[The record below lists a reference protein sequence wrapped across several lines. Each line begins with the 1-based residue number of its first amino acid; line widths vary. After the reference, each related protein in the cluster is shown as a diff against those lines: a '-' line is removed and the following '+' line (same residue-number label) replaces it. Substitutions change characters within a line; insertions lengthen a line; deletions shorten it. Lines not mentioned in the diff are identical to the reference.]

1 MDRWLQDIRF
11 AFRTLARQPSFAA
24 IAILTIGLAIGANTA
39 IYSVVRAVLLRD
51 LPYENPSELVVV
63 WSNLTARNRPKFPIS
78 PPDLLDLREQTTT
91 FQGFAGI
98 TTFQQT
104 LTGGDGPPEMVDGA
118 GVTADFFD
126 LLGVRPVVG
135 RSFRPDE
142 DDPFGADVTPQTAPP
157 QTILISH
164 SLWQR
169 RFGGRQDIV
178 GQTLM
183 IQNNPAE
190 IIGVLPPGFEIHFGA
205 GSGLSK
211 TADVWGTPR
220 INVANWPAR
229 RNVIWRVIGRM
240 RPDVSVEAARADV
253 SRLSQ
258 RLVEQDELRKTAG
271 YQLDVIP
278 MIEDLTAQV
287 RPIVWPLFGAV
298 AFVLLIACANVSNL
312 FLARASAREREF
324 AVRTALGAAR
334 SRLVRQLLVESGA
347 IAFAGAALGLFV
359 AFGGI
364 KLLLALRPENLP
376 RLDTVGIDSSVLGF
390 TLIAAIVSAFLFGLV
405 PAMQASRPSFSHV
418 LKDRGRSAMN
428 RGQKL
433 FRSSLVIVQ
442 VALSVVLLI
451 GAGLMVR
458 SFVAMQNVSLGYQ
471 PAGLLTFRL
480 SLPNN
485 AYPDPAKLVFFREF
499 EEKLRAIPGVTQVS
513 AAFPIPLLG
522 VEASGRYGPPEA
534 LSDQSLYGQADYRVV
549 QPRYFETMGTEL
561 VDGRLFDESD
571 FRGDSTQGVIVDRK
585 LARLLWP
592 NKSAVGERMLI
603 RFQTLDPVFVQ
614 VIGVVEHQRSD
625 GIGAEGTETIYVT
638 NHYAGTNGD
647 LYWTIRTSLDANGL
661 IPQVRAALG
670 GMDANLPLADVRTM
684 EDRVGAAMSSVR
696 FALVLIGVFGG
707 VALFLAAVG
716 IYGVLSFTVR
726 QRTGEIGVRMALGA
740 SARTIL
746 GMVVRQGMTLTTIGI
761 VAGLVA
767 GFWTTRLL
775 GTLLVGVSAND
786 PMTFAVMAALLM
798 LAALGASYLP
808 ARRATLVD
816 PAIAL
821 REEE

>member
-1 MDRWLQDIRF
+1 MDRWMQDIRF
-11 AFRTLARQPSFAA
+11 AFRTLGRQPGFAA

-63 WSNLTARNRPKFPIS
+63 WANLTARSRPKFPIS

-104 LTGGDGPPEMVDGA
+104 LTGGDGPPELVDGA

-126 LLGVRPVVG
+126 LLGVKPIVG
-135 RSFRPDE
+135 RTFRPDE
-142 DDPFGADVTPQTAPP
+142 DDPFGPDVNPQNAPP
-157 QTILISH
+157 QVAVISH

-169 RFGGRQDIV
+169 RFGAREDIV
-178 GQTLM
+178 GQTLF

-190 IIGVLPPGFEIHFGA
+190 IIGVLPPGFEIHYGA
-205 GSGLSK
+205 GSGLSRS
-211 TADVWGTPR
+211 ADVWGTPR

-240 RPDVSVEAARADV
+240 KPGVSVEAARADI

-258 RLVEQDELRKTAG
+258 RLVEQDELRQAAG
-271 YQLDVIP
+271 YQLDVVP
-278 MIEDLTAQV
+278 MIEDLTADVQ
-287 RPIVWPLFGAV
+287 PIVWPLFGAV
-298 AFVLLIACANVSNL
+298 AVVLLIACANVSNL

-334 SRLVRQLLVESGA
+334 SRIVRQLLVESGA
-347 IAFAGAALGLFV
+347 IALAGAALGLFL

-364 KLLLALRPENLP
+364 RLLIALRPENLP
-376 RLDTVGIDSSVLGF
+376 RLDTVGIDASVLAF
-390 TLIAAIVSAFLFGLV
+390 TLVAAIVSAFLFGLV
-405 PAMQASRPSFSHV
+405 PALQASRPGFSQV
-418 LKDRGRSAMN
+418 LKDRGRSAVN

-458 SFVAMQNVSLGYQ
+458 SFVAMQNVSLGYR
-471 PAGLLTFRL
+471 PEGLLTFRL

-522 VEASGRYGPPEA
+522 IESSGRYGPPEA
-534 LSDQSLYGQADYRVV
+534 LSDGSLYGQADFRIT
-549 QPRYFETMGTEL
+549 QPGYFETMGTQL
-561 VDGRLFDESD
+561 VEGRVFEESD
-571 FRGDSTQGVIVDRK
+571 FRDSTEVVVVDRK

-592 NKSAVGERMLI
+592 DKTAVGERMLI
-603 RFQTLDPVFVQ
+603 RLNTLDPVFVQ
-614 VIGVVEHQRSD
+614 VVGVVEHQRSD
-625 GIGAEGTETIYVT
+625 GIGAEGTEAIFVT
-638 NHYAGTNGD
+638 NRYAGTNGD
-647 LYWTIRTSLDANGL
+647 LYWTVRTTLDPTGL

-670 GMDANLPLADVRTM
+670 GMDANLPLADVRSM
-684 EDRVGAAMSSVR
+684 EERVGTAMSSVR
-696 FALVLIGVFGG
+696 FALVLIGVFGAI
-707 VALFLAAVG
+707 ALFLAAVG

-740 SARTIL
+740 NAGMIL

-775 GTLLVGVSAND
+775 GSLLVGVSASD
-786 PMTFAVMAALLM
+786 PVTFAAMATLLM
-798 LAALGASYLP
+798 FAALGASYLP

-816 PAIAL
+816 PATAL